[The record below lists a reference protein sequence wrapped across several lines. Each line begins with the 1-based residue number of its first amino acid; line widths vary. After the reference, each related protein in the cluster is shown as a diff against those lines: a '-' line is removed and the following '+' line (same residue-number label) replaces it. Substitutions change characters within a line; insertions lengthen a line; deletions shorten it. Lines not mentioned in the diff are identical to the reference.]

1 MKIDHIAI
9 WVKDLEKMKD
19 FYTKHFE
26 MTANDKY
33 VNEAKGFSSYF
44 LTCKLGDTRIELMN
58 RKDITENLEHRDIL
72 LGLTHL
78 AIGLAT
84 REAVFSMTEQFRNE
98 GITIFSE
105 PRITGDGYLESVIQ
119 DPEGNVIELVF

>member
-1 MKIDHIAI
+1 MKIEHIAI
-9 WVKDLEKMKD
+9 WVKDLEMMKD
-19 FYTKHFE
+19 FYTKHFG

-44 LTCKLGDTRIELMN
+44 LTCRSGDTRIELMN
-58 RKDITENLEHRDIL
+58 RKDITQTLENRDTLI
-72 LGLTHL
+72 GLTHF

-98 GITIFSE
+98 GITILSE
-105 PRITGDGYLESVIQ
+105 PRVTGDGYLESVIQ
-119 DPEGNVIELVF
+119 DPEGNGIELVF

>member
-1 MKIDHIAI
+1 MRIDHIAI

-19 FYTKHFE
+19 FYTKHFG

-44 LTCKLGDTRIELMN
+44 LTCGSGETRIELMN
-58 RKDITENLEHRDIL
+58 RKDITDHIEHRHTLI
-72 LGLTHL
+72 GLTHF
-78 AIGLAT
+78 AIGLTT
-84 REAVFSMTEQFRNE
+84 REAVFSITEQFRNE
-98 GITIFSE
+98 GITILSE
-105 PRITGDGYLESVIQ
+105 PRTTGDGYLESVVK